1 MAETNYPP
9 LVFPEPIL
17 AERARRFGGGG
28 KIIIPDTTRQAIR
41 LMPQFKRLQEAMEQ
55 QRIALQGNP
64 VGLQPE
70 QVLVLETIGTIENF
84 VKAVKRVEGLEW
96 LREYELDD
104 ISPDHGFENKGN
116 SDNPLN
122 GQLFLVMTDQRAL
135 KELHSLFEEWQKNP
149 ENTFPRGLAPLK
161 TAFKYLHTIRPWN
174 AEDRIRETGV
184 LDDWQE
190 RLQYGQGEVPFE
202 AELWF
207 REDASRREQAES
219 HLREIIASMG
229 GEVIQRCIIP
239 DISYHAILGRL
250 HRTQIQDIINQSNTF
265 QDVRLLQCEGIMYL
279 RPVGQ
284 CATLVSEDTTD
295 TVSPPEEQQPELP
308 KGDPIVAL
316 FDGLPL
322 AEHQVFSDRLIVDD
336 PDGYENT
343 YLAHERMHGTHMASL
358 ISRGDLNEQCSAIKH
373 PLYSRPIMQPRHDY
387 DGQFVREAIPANVL
401 PTDLVHRAVRRLY
414 EPESGNPPA
423 APSVRIINLSVCDLA
438 RPFDRE
444 MSSWARLLDWL
455 AWKYQVLFIVSAGNH
470 SQNLELDIPRP
481 DLSSLTD
488 GEREKAILKAIA
500 ADTRNR
506 RLLSPAETLNGLTV
520 SATHEDASSP
530 PERHR
535 LIDPFVQ
542 TKLPSV
548 LSAQGPGYRR
558 AIKPDILLPGGR
570 QFLTEKVGTTN
581 SKVTLQTNSFY
592 SPPGQ
597 RVATPGSAG
606 QLDRTVHTRG
616 TSNAAALASR
626 GATFLY
632 DLIEQLRD
640 QPNTYLPPQYD
651 AVLIKTLLVH
661 GASWTEA
668 QTTYE
673 AALKNTENSRTFK
686 EYLGRFLGYGVVDLP
701 KVMAC
706 TEQRVTVLGFGEL
719 GDGEGAEFIFPL
731 PPSLESVT
739 EKRRLTIT
747 LAWLTPVNSSRQ
759 NYRVSHLWFNP
770 KSTNTIAPE
779 RTNADY
785 RATQRGTV
793 QHEVL
798 EGNKAVTFQD
808 EENIVIKINCRS
820 DAEDIQEPIP
830 YGLAVTLEIAEG
842 VDIPIYQEVRERL
855 AIQVPV
861 RNVSSN

>member
-1 MAETNYPP
+1 MAETNYQL
-9 LVFPEPIL
+9 LVFPEPIH

-28 KIIIPDTTRQAIR
+28 KIRTPDTSRQAER
-41 LMPQFKRLQEAMEQ
+41 LMPQFKRLQEAMEL
-55 QRIALQGNP
+55 QRIALQDNP
-64 VGLQPE
+64 LGLQPE
-70 QVLVLETIGTIENF
+70 QVLVLETVGAIEDF
-84 VKAVKRVEGLEW
+84 VKAVRRVEGLEW
-96 LREYELDD
+96 LREYELDE
-104 ISPDHGFENKGN
+104 ITPNHGFENEEN
-116 SDNPLN
+116 SDKSLK

-135 KELHSLFEEWQKNP
+135 RELQNLFEEWQKHP
-149 ENTFPRGLAPLK
+149 ENAFPYGLAPLK
-161 TAFKYLHTIRPWN
+161 KVFKYLHTIRPWD

-184 LDDWQE
+184 LDDWKE
-190 RLQYGQGEVPFE
+190 RLQYGQEEALFE

-207 REDASRREQAES
+207 REDSSHREQAES
-219 HLREIIASMG
+219 HLRTIIASMG
-229 GEVIQRCIIP
+229 GEVIQRCIITE
-239 DISYHAILGRL
+239 IAYHAILGRL
-250 HRTQIQDIINQSNTF
+250 HRTQIQDIIKESNTF
-265 QDVRLLQCEGIMYL
+265 QDVSLLQCEGIMYL

-284 CATLVSEDTTD
+284 CATLISEDSTETD
-295 TVSPPEEQQPELP
+295 SLEEEPQPGLP
-308 KGDPIVAL
+308 KGEPIVAL

-322 AEHQVFSDRLIVDD
+322 TGHREISDRLIVDD
-336 PDGYENT
+336 PDGYEDAYQAN
-343 YLAHERMHGTHMASL
+343 ERVHGTHMASL

-373 PLYSRPIMQPRHDY
+373 PLYSRPIMQPQRDY
-387 DGQFVREAIPANVL
+387 DGQFVREAIPEDVL

-414 EPESGNPPA
+414 ETESGEPPA
-423 APSVRIINLSVCDLA
+423 APSVRIINLSVCDLV
-438 RPFDRE
+438 RPFDRK
-444 MSSWARLLDWL
+444 MTSWARLLDWL

-470 SQNLELDIPRP
+470 WQNLELDIPRP

-488 GEREKAILKAIA
+488 REREKAILKAIA

-520 SATHEDASSP
+520 SATHDDFSSP
-530 PERHR
+530 PERHL

-542 TKLPSV
+542 TNLPNV

-558 AIKPDILLPGGR
+558 AIKPDILLPGGK
-570 QFLTEKVGTTN
+570 QFLTEKQGTTH
-581 SKVTLQTNSFY
+581 SKVTLQTNSFNT
-592 SPPGQ
+592 PPGQ
-597 RVATPGSAG
+597 RVATPGNPG
-606 QLDRTVHTRG
+606 QLDRTVYTRG

-640 QPNTYLPPQYD
+640 QPNTYLPPRYD
-651 AVLIKTLLVH
+651 AALIKTLLVH

-673 AALKNTENSRTFK
+673 AVLKNTQNSRAFK

-798 EGNKAVTFQD
+798 EGNKAVTFQ
-808 EENIVIKINCRS
+808 EGESIVIKINCRK
-820 DAEDIQEPIP
+820 DAGEIVEPIR
-830 YGLAVTLEIAEG
+830 YGLAVTLEVAEE
-842 VDIPIYQEVRERL
+842 VNIPIYQEVRERL
-855 AIQVPV
+855 TIPVPV
-861 RNVSSN
+861 RNI